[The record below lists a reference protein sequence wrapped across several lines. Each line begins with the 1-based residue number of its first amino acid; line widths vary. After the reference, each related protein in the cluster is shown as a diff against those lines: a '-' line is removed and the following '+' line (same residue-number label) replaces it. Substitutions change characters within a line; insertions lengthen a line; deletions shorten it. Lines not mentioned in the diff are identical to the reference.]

1 MSKSEYQ
8 VHLYCS
14 DTDREILWPYSGH
27 KNGETSS
34 VSAPCEWWLTHPV
47 GQRWV
52 RRFRI
57 PEKPYGHVLKYI
69 FFGGGQNGSVGE
81 GACFQDC
88 LMTSV

>member
-14 DTDREILWPYSGH
+14 DTDRENLQPYSGH
-27 KNGETSS
+27 KHGEASS
-34 VSAPCEWWLTHPV
+34 VSALCEWWLTHPV

-57 PEKPYGHVLKYI
+57 PENSYGHLLKCIFLEVAKMAQWVKVLASKP
-69 FFGGGQNGSVGE
+69 
-81 GACFQDC
+81 A
-88 LMTSV
+88 